1 MVSIGTL
8 FAIHQAGVLSFARTW
23 PLLVIVIGVMKLLER
38 TWAPAPPQPAGY
50 PNPAASYP
58 YARQTPPVTRSQQ
71 SPGSLQN
78 RPPNVPPGTPGG
90 TSL

>member
-1 MVSIGTL
+1 MVSIGVL

-38 TWAPAPPQPAGY
+38 TWAPAPLPAGY

-58 YARQTPPVTRSQQ
+58 YARQTPPNARFQQ
-71 SPGSLQN
+71 SPGSLEN
-78 RPPNVPPGTPGG
+78 RTPDVPPGTPGG
-90 TSL
+90 TNL